1 MVSGLPSRDLQ
12 RAFGATP
19 SLVQQGDLMKYT
31 RLMLLS
37 AMVAACS
44 TDQDSGR
51 HFSLSPDLDQTT
63 NVVGQVF
70 TMSNATAGNSVL
82 VFDRAADGSLTAAG
96 SYPTGG
102 LGTGGGLG
110 NQGGVTLDE
119 SRKTLLV
126 VSAGSNELSAF
137 RVRGDGS
144 LERTDKVSSGG
155 VLPISVTISGRLVYV
170 LNAGGSG
177 NVTGF
182 ELSSHGELTPLP
194 GSTRPLST
202 AASGP
207 AQVAFAPGGK
217 TLVVTE
223 KATSVLSTYLLNADG
238 TASGPIVTPSSG
250 ATPFGFGFTNRGALI
265 VSEAFGGAVDGSAVS
280 SYTAAGAGNWS
291 VVSGSAPTTETAACW
306 IVVTPS
312 GRFAYTTNTGSG
324 TITGYAIH
332 QNALEILDAD
342 GVTGNIGAGTLPI
355 DMAVTRD
362 GRVLYALAA
371 GTNSIALFAIG
382 ADGSLNPLPNW
393 ISGLPV
399 GTSGLAAR

>member
-1 MVSGLPSRDLQ
+1 MASGLPSPGLQ
-12 RAFGATP
+12 RAFGATT
-19 SLVQQGDLMKYT
+19 LQQGDPMKYT
-31 RLMLLS
+31 RLMLLT

-44 TDQDSGR
+44 TDQDAGR
-51 HFSLSPDLDQTT
+51 RFPLSPDLDQTT

-70 TMSNATAGNSVL
+70 TMSNAPAGNSVL
-82 VFDRAADGSLTAAG
+82 VFDRAADGSLTSAG

-119 SRKTLLV
+119 SRQTLLV

-144 LERTDKVSSGG
+144 LERTDKVASGG

-170 LNAGGSG
+170 LNSGGSG
-177 NVTGF
+177 NITGF
-182 ELSSHGELTPLP
+182 ELSSQGKLIPLP

-202 AASGP
+202 AASDP

-217 TLVVTE
+217 ALVVTE
-223 KATSVLSTYLLNADG
+223 KATNVLSTYLLNTDG
-238 TASGPIVTPSSG
+238 TASGPIITTSSG
-250 ATPFGFGFTNRGALI
+250 TTPFGFGFTNQGALI

-312 GRFAYTTNTGSG
+312 GRFAYTTNAGSG

-332 QNALEILDAD
+332 QGDLEILDAS
-342 GVTGNIGAGTLPI
+342 GVTGNIGAGTGPTE
-355 DMAVTRD
+355 MAISRD
-362 GRVLYALAA
+362 GRVLYALAGA
-371 GTNSIALFAIG
+371 AQNVAAFAIG
-382 ADGSLNPLPNW
+382 ADGSLNSLPNW
-393 ISGLPV
+393 ISGLPA
-399 GTSGLAAR
+399 GTNGLAAR